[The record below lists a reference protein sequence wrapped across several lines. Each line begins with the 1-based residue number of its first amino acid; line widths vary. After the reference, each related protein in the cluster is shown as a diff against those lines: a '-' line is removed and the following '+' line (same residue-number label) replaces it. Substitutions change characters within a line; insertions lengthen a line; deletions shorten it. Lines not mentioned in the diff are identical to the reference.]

1 MSLQLQHYNKSYAY
15 TEKVVTFLPN
25 HPSII
30 LRSSFVHPS
39 IGDMRMIIGLAMDGR
54 LIIDNNR
61 HICHSGGNAVLHE
74 VRPYSG
80 RRLMDGKI

>member
-30 LRSSFVHPS
+30 LRSSFVHRS
-39 IGDMRMIIGLAMDGR
+39 IGDMRMIIGFAQDGR
-54 LIIDNNR
+54 RKIDLFYVDHRLTQISTDCEPSARIIID
-61 HICHSGGNAVLHE
+61 
-74 VRPYSG
+74 
-80 RRLMDGKI
+80 

>member
-39 IGDMRMIIGLAMDGR
+39 IGDMRMIIGLAQDGR
-54 LIIDNNR
+54 RKIDLFYVDHRLTQISTDCEPSARIIID
-61 HICHSGGNAVLHE
+61 
-74 VRPYSG
+74 
-80 RRLMDGKI
+80 

>member
-1 MSLQLQHYNKSYAY
+1 MHVITITALQLIYAY

-39 IGDMRMIIGLAMDGR
+39 IGDMRMIIGLAQDGR
-54 LIIDNNR
+54 RKIDLFFVDHRLALIMSLWLGFLMID
-61 HICHSGGNAVLHE
+61 C
-74 VRPYSG
+74 
-80 RRLMDGKI
+80 

>member
-1 MSLQLQHYNKSYAY
+1 MQYVIVETLTAY

-25 HPSII
+25 HPSFI

-54 LIIDNNR
+54 LIID
-61 HICHSGGNAVLHE
+61 
-74 VRPYSG
+74 Y
-80 RRLMDGKI
+80 